1 MGREH
6 HRGHAGRTSDMEQGT
21 PTPQPIS
28 GGVEGV
34 SAGLGPDASWRW
46 PEERW
51 RRAVHKVRAGRS
63 LRPATWPQGAQ
74 VAVALSFD
82 VDQETLSLRDGRTSP
97 ALLAQGEYGSRAALP
112 RILKLLERY
121 AIPAS
126 FYIPAVSALL
136 HPEDVRHIAK
146 AGHEVGLHGWIHER
160 NSNLAE
166 ADERELTH
174 RAAAVL
180 EQLAGKPPVCL
191 RTASWDF
198 SEATLRII
206 RDMRLLYDSSLMGD
220 DEPYELLEEGE
231 PTGIVELPVEW
242 IKDDYPYFGM
252 DRLSTIR
259 PHTAPSLVGE
269 VWQREFDGA
278 YVEGGLFLLTMHP
291 HIIGHRS
298 RMSILEELIQ
308 HIRSHPGV
316 WFATHEQIAHYV
328 KEQAG

>member
-1 MGREH
+1 VEQ
-6 HRGHAGRTSDMEQGT
+6 ATYAVQQTS
-21 PTPQPIS
+21 S
-28 GGVEGV
+28 AVEGTL
-34 SAGLGPDASWRW
+34 AGLGPDASWRW

-51 RRAVHKVRAGRS
+51 RQAVNKVRAGRS
-63 LRPATWPQGAQ
+63 LTPATWPDGTH

-97 ALLAQGEYGSRAALP
+97 ALLAQGEYGSRAGLP

-136 HPEDVRHIAK
+136 HPDDVRRIAE

-166 ADERELTH
+166 ADERQLTR
-174 RAAAVL
+174 RATAVL
-180 EQLAGKPPVCL
+180 EQLAGKPPVGL

-198 SEATLRII
+198 SDATLKII
-206 RDMRLLYDSSLMGD
+206 RDMGLLYDSSLMGD
-220 DEPYELLEEGE
+220 DEPYELLEDGE
-231 PTGIVELPVEW
+231 PTGVVELPVEW

-252 DRLSTIR
+252 DRLSTVR
-259 PHTAPSLVGE
+259 PYTAPSLVGE
-269 VWQREFDGA
+269 VWRREFDGA
-278 YVEGGLFLLTMHP
+278 CVEGGLFLLTMHP

-298 RMSILEELIQ
+298 RMSVLEELIQ
-308 HIRSHPGV
+308 HMRSQTGV
-316 WFATHEQIAHYV
+316 WFATHEEIARYV
-328 KEQAG
+328 KAQACPG

>member
-1 MGREH
+1 
-6 HRGHAGRTSDMEQGT
+6 MEQTTHT
-21 PTPQPIS
+21 PPQRS
-28 GGVEGV
+28 
-34 SAGLGPDASWRW
+34 SAAKGALAGPDSDASWRW

-51 RRAVHKVRAGRS
+51 RQAVNKVRAGRP
-63 LRPATWPQGAQ
+63 LTPATWHHGSQ

-82 VDQETLSLRDGRTSP
+82 VDQETGSLRDGRTSP
-97 ALLAQGEYGSRAALP
+97 ALLAQGEYGSRAGVP

-136 HPEDVRHIAK
+136 HPDDVRRIAE

-160 NSNLAE
+160 NSSLAE
-166 ADERELTH
+166 ADERQLTH

-180 EQLAGKPPVCL
+180 EQLAGRPPAGL

-198 SEATLRII
+198 SEATLKII

-220 DEPYELLEEGE
+220 DEPYELVEEGE

-252 DRLSTIR
+252 DRLSTVR

-269 VWQREFDGA
+269 IWRREFDGA

-298 RMSILEELIQ
+298 RMSVLEELIQ
-308 HIRSHPGV
+308 HMRSRSGV
-316 WFATHEQIAHYV
+316 WFATHEDIARYV
-328 KEQAG
+328 KVQARMG

>member
-1 MGREH
+1 
-6 HRGHAGRTSDMEQGT
+6 MEQGT
-21 PTPQPIS
+21 PTPLPGP

-34 SAGLGPDASWRW
+34 TAGLGPDASWRW

-51 RRAVHKVRAGRS
+51 RRAVNKVRAGRP
-63 LRPATWPQGAQ
+63 LRPATWLQGAQ

-82 VDQETLSLRDGRTSP
+82 VDQETLSLRDGKTSP
-97 ALLAQGEYGSRAALP
+97 ALLAQGEYGSRAGLP

-126 FYIPAVSALL
+126 FYIPGVSALL
-136 HPEDVRHIAK
+136 HPDDVRAIAA

-160 NSNLAE
+160 TSNLAE

-174 RAAAVL
+174 RAADVL
-180 EQLAGKPPVCL
+180 HKLTGKPPVGL

-198 SEATLRII
+198 SDATLQI
-206 RDMRLLYDSSLMGD
+206 MREMGLLYDSSMMSD
-220 DEPYELLEEGE
+220 DEPYELVEDGE

-252 DRLSTIR
+252 DRLAPIR

-269 VWQREFDGA
+269 IWRREFDGA
-278 YVEGGLFLLTMHP
+278 YVERGLFLLTMHP

-298 RMSILEELIQ
+298 RMSVLDELVQ
-308 HIRSHPGV
+308 HIRSRPGV
-316 WFATHEQIAHYV
+316 WCATHEQIARYV
-328 KEQAG
+328 KDHAG

>member
-1 MGREH
+1 MEH
-6 HRGHAGRTSDMEQGT
+6 TTHASQQTS
-21 PTPQPIS
+21 S
-28 GGVEGV
+28 AVEGAL
-34 SAGLGPDASWRW
+34 AGLGSDASWAW

-51 RRAVHKVRAGRS
+51 RQAVNKVRAGRP
-63 LRPATWPQGAQ
+63 LTPATWPHGSQ

-82 VDQETLSLRDGRTSP
+82 VDQETGSLRDGRTSP
-97 ALLAQGEYGSRAALP
+97 ALLAQGEYGSRAGVP

-136 HPEDVRHIAK
+136 HPDDVRRIAE

-160 NSNLAE
+160 NSSLAE
-166 ADERELTH
+166 PDERQLTH

-180 EQLAGKPPVCL
+180 ERLAGKPPVGL

-198 SEATLRII
+198 SEATLNII
-206 RDMRLLYDSSLMGD
+206 RDMHLLYDSSLMGD
-220 DEPYELLEEGE
+220 DEPYELMEEGK

-269 VWQREFDGA
+269 IWRREFDGA

-291 HIIGHRS
+291 HIVGHRS
-298 RMSILEELIQ
+298 RMSVLEELIQ
-308 HIRSHPGV
+308 HIRSHAGV
-316 WFATHEQIAHYV
+316 WFATHEDIARYV
-328 KEQAG
+328 KAQAGMG

>member
-1 MGREH
+1 MEH
-6 HRGHAGRTSDMEQGT
+6 ATH
-21 PTPQPIS
+21 TPQPTAS
-28 GGVEGV
+28 AVEGAL
-34 SAGLGPDASWRW
+34 AGLGPDASWRW
-46 PEERW
+46 PEARW
-51 RRAVHKVRAGRS
+51 RQAVHKVRAGRP
-63 LRPATWPQGAQ
+63 LTPVTWPDGAQ

-82 VDQETLSLRDGRTSP
+82 VDQETVSLRDGKTSP

-112 RILKLLERY
+112 RILRLLKRY

-180 EQLAGKPPVCL
+180 EQLAGKPPVGL

-198 SEATLRII
+198 SEATLKIVQE
-206 RDMRLLYDSSLMGD
+206 MHLLYDSSLMGD
-220 DEPYELLEEGE
+220 DEPYELLENSE

-269 VWQREFDGA
+269 VWRREFDGA

-298 RMSILEELIQ
+298 RMSVLDELIQ
-308 HIRSHPGV
+308 HIRSHAGV
-316 WFATHEQIAHYV
+316 WFATHEDVARYV
-328 KEQAG
+328 KAQASMG